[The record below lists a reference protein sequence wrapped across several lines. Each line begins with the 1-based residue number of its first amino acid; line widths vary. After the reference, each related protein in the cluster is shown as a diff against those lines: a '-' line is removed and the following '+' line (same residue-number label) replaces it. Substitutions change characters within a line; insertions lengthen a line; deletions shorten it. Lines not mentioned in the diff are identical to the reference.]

1 MSIHI
6 IYVSHN
12 KYYSYYY
19 DITDIDATK
28 PVHSDSDSSD
38 LPDIPPRPNV
48 PGHYVDLPGK
58 GLCQS
63 HAPHSSTHQK
73 RSLIQLLHQQGKNK
87 ML

>member
-38 LPDIPPRPNV
+38 LPDIPPPAQGARP
-48 PGHYVDLPGK
+48 LPRSPRK
-58 GLCQS
+58 RAMSEPCTPPQQS
-63 HAPHSSTHQK
+63 PKKKPDTITAST
-73 RSLIQLLHQQGKNK
+73 S
-87 ML
+87 

>member
-28 PVHSDSDSSD
+28 PVHLDSDSSD
-38 LPDIPPRPNV
+38 LPDIPPPAQRARP
-48 PGHYVDLPGK
+48 
-58 GLCQS
+58 LCRSPRKRAMAEPCSPLQ
-63 HAPHSSTHQK
+63 HSPKQKPDTIAAST
-73 RSLIQLLHQQGKNK
+73 R
-87 ML
+87 

>member
-28 PVHSDSDSSD
+28 PVHSNSDSSD
-38 LPDIPPRPNV
+38 LPDIPPPAQHARP
-48 PGHYVDLPGK
+48 LR
-58 GLCQS
+58 QS
-63 HAPHSSTHQK
+63 PRKRARPEPCTPLQHSPKKKPDTITAST
-73 RSLIQLLHQQGKNK
+73 R
-87 ML
+87 